1 MFLNADS
8 LGSHLAG
15 TKWFAVF
22 LPTLPDE
29 PLCTRSPDSWT
40 YVTLAPV
47 RTLLVVRSSED
58 EPAAWSAAL
67 NNDGDAFAAIF
78 DLHRDRVFRHA
89 LRMTS
94 NVHDAEDVTAATFL
108 ELWRRRSSVRVVDG
122 SVLPWLLVTTTNLAR
137 NLARGIRR
145 HRALIAAL
153 PRSEGARS
161 AEDVA
166 LEHIEEKRIAARLRE
181 ALITLSPSDAAL
193 ITLTM
198 FEHYSPAQ
206 AAIAL
211 GISDGAARTRLHRA
225 RTRMATALGAFSTA
239 VGDST
244 TKEKSR

>member
-1 MFLNADS
+1 LNADS
-8 LGSHLAG
+8 LGKHLAG
-15 TKWFAVF
+15 TNSSAVF
-22 LPTLPDE
+22 QPTLQGE
-29 PLCTRSPDSWT
+29 ALCVRSSDSWT
-40 YVTLAPV
+40 CVTLTPV
-47 RTLLVVRSSED
+47 RTLLVVRSISD
-58 EPAAWSAAL
+58 EPAAWAAAL

-137 NLARGIRR
+137 NLARGLRR
-145 HRALIAAL
+145 YRTLIAAL
-153 PRSEGARS
+153 PRAEDARS
-161 AEDVA
+161 AEDDA
-166 LEHIEEKRIAARLRE
+166 LEQIEEMRTAARVRE
-181 ALITLSPSDAAL
+181 ALSTLTPSDAAL

-206 AAIAL
+206 ATAAL

-225 RTRMATALGAFSTA
+225 RTRMATALETLVAADYDDTM
-239 VGDST
+239 
-244 TKEKSR
+244 KEKSR